1 MMNRLEKYML
11 YLEKEEKSEA
21 TRKQYACA
29 VRQFLAYA
37 GGKKPERE
45 TVIAFKKHLMET
57 YRFTSVNAK
66 LSAVNSFLSFCGM
79 DELRVRL
86 IRVQRRA
93 FIPRERILTQKEY
106 RQLLRQ
112 AKASG
117 NERLSLLMQTICAT
131 GIRVSELQ
139 YITVEAAEKQQAVI
153 SLKGKTRVIMIPE
166 RLCGILLKYA
176 HRKGVS
182 EGVIFRS
189 RNGHSIGRTDV
200 WRMMKSLCIKAGVAA
215 SKVFPHS
222 LRHLFARAF
231 YAAEKDIAR
240 LADILGHSD
249 INTTR
254 IYIASSGQEHRKIIN
269 SLRLLF

>member
-1 MMNRLEKYML
+1 MNRLEKYML

-21 TRKQYACA
+21 TKKQYACA
-29 VRQFLAYA
+29 IRQFLAYA
-37 GGKKPERE
+37 CGKKPERE

-66 LSAVNSFLSFCGM
+66 LSAVNGFLSFCGM
-79 DELRVRL
+79 DELRVRQ
-86 IRVQRRA
+86 IRIQRKA

-106 RQLLRQ
+106 RQLLKQ

-117 NERLSLLMQTICAT
+117 NERLSLMMQTICAT

-182 EGVIFRS
+182 EGFIFRS
-189 RNGHSIGRTDV
+189 KNGHSIGRTAI
-200 WRMMKSLCIKAGVAA
+200 WRMMKSLCAEAGVAA

-240 LADILGHSD
+240 LADILGHSN

-269 SLRLLF
+269 SLRLLL